1 LKGLGEPNSLESV
14 EELASAPKLKA
25 LGLVV
30 DKVDRIMH
38 GMELGT
44 AGMHNQVRQWANEGF
59 MDSLFDML
67 LAKGFAIYITSDHGN
82 VEAAGCGRPKEGM
95 LAELRG
101 ERVRIY
107 SEDILRSRVA
117 SAFPDALSWKPL
129 GLPEDF
135 LPLLAPG
142 RRAFVL
148 DGQRTVAHGG
158 ITLEEMVVPFVHIVE
173 GNP

>member
-1 LKGLGEPNSLESV
+1 
-14 EELASAPKLKA
+14 
-25 LGLVV
+25 
-30 DKVDRIMH
+30 
-38 GMELGT
+38 
-44 AGMHNQVRQWANEGF
+44 MHNQVRQWANEGLI
-59 MDSLFDML
+59 DSLFDML

-117 SAFPDALSWKPL
+117 STFPDALCWKPL

-148 DGQRTVAHGG
+148 GGQRTVAHGG
-158 ITLEEMVVPFVHIVE
+158 ITLEEMVVPFVRVVE
-173 GNP
+173 GKQ

>member
-1 LKGLGEPNSLESV
+1 MLCHSQENKEYGCPADL
-14 EELASAPKLKA
+14 
-25 LGLVV
+25 LVRLWITP
-30 DKVDRIMH
+30 RICH
-38 GMELGT
+38 DGIHVFDDGI
-44 AGMHNQVRQWANEGF
+44 AHNDQVRQWANEGF
-59 MDSLFDML
+59 MDSLLNML

-82 VEAAGCGRPKEGM
+82 VEAAGCGRPKEGV
-95 LAELRG
+95 LAEVRG

-117 SAFPDALSWKPL
+117 STFPDALCWKPL

-148 DGQRTVAHGG
+148 EGQRTVAHGG
-158 ITLEEMVVPFVHIVE
+158 ITLEEMVVPFVRVVE
-173 GNP
+173 GKQGKQ

>member
-1 LKGLGEPNSLESV
+1 MKGLGEPDSLESV
-14 EELASAPKLKA
+14 QEMSSTPKLNV

-30 DKVDRIMH
+30 DKVDQITH

-44 AGMHNQVRQWANEGF
+44 AGMHNQVRQWASEGF
-59 MDSLFDML
+59 MDSLFDLL
-67 LAKGFAIYITSDHGN
+67 LAERFAIYLTSDHGN

-101 ERVRIY
+101 DRVRIY
-107 SEDILRSRVA
+107 SEDVLRRRVA
-117 SAFPDALSWKPL
+117 SDFPAALCWKPI

-142 RRAFVL
+142 RCAFVPN
-148 DGQRTVAHGG
+148 GQRTVAHGG
-158 ITLEEMVVPFVHIVE
+158 ITLEEMVVPFVKVVE
-173 GNP
+173 VE

>member
-1 LKGLGEPNSLESV
+1 
-14 EELASAPKLKA
+14 
-25 LGLVV
+25 
-30 DKVDRIMH
+30 
-38 GMELGT
+38 
-44 AGMHNQVRQWANEGF
+44 

-82 VEAAGCGRPKEGM
+82 VEAAGYGRPKEGM

-117 SAFPDALSWKPL
+117 STFPDALCWKPL

-158 ITLEEMVVPFVHIVE
+158 ITLEEMVVPFVRVVE
-173 GNP
+173 GKQ